1 MTTNLQGKTGVIS
14 GGTSGIGLATAKILL
29 EKGARVIIVGRDRV
43 KGQEAATYLGSQAAF
58 VQADLSMVREC
69 QKAAGAI
76 LKVTDKS
83 TPQTRPVQRQLDF
96 LVNCAG
102 TYEEER
108 PEQITEE
115 AYERV
120 LNNNLKST
128 IFLTKELLPSLAK
141 EAAIVNVAS
150 DAGISGNYG
159 CSLYSAAK
167 GAVVAF
173 TRSLALDLA
182 PYIRVNCVCPGDVD
196 TPLVAK
202 QLAAGSYTK
211 EEMAAV
217 YPLGRIATPEEIA
230 RVIAFVL
237 SPENSFMTGAII
249 PIDGGLTAK

>member
-1 MTTNLQGKTGVIS
+1 VTTNLQGKTGVIS

>member
-1 MTTNLQGKTGVIS
+1 VTTNLQGKTGVIS

-43 KGQEAATYLGSQAAF
+43 KGEEAATYLGSQAAF

>member
-1 MTTNLQGKTGVIS
+1 VTNNLQGKTGVIS

-83 TPQTRPVQRQLDF
+83 TPQPRPVHRQLDF

>member
-1 MTTNLQGKTGVIS
+1 MTNNLQGKTGVIS

>member
-1 MTTNLQGKTGVIS
+1 MTNNLQGKTGVIS

-43 KGQEAATYLGSQAAF
+43 KGEQAATYLGSQAAF

>member
-1 MTTNLQGKTGVIS
+1 MKDNLQGKRALIS
-14 GGTSGIGLATAKILL
+14 GGTSGIGLATAKELIN
-29 EKGARVIIVGRDRV
+29 KGARVIIVGRDGA
-43 KGQEAATYLGSQAAF
+43 KGQQAVHQLGPLAIF
-58 VQADLSMVREC
+58 VRADLSTAQGCHSVAEAVAGLTGAA
-69 QKAAGAI
+69 KAPGN
-76 LKVTDKS
+76 
-83 TPQTRPVQRQLDF
+83 PGQGQLDF

-102 TYEEER
+102 TYEEASIG
-108 PEQITEE
+108 QITEE

-128 IFLTKELLPSLAK
+128 IFLTQSLVSHLR
-141 EAAIVNVAS
+141 EGAAIVNIAS

-182 PYIRVNCVCPGDVD
+182 PQVRVNCVCPGDVD

-202 QLAAGSYTK
+202 QLAAGNYTK

-217 YPLGRIATPEEIA
+217 YPLGRIATAEEIA
-230 RVIAFVL
+230 AVICFVL
-237 SPENSFMTGAII
+237 SPANSFMTGAII
-249 PIDGGLTAK
+249 PVDGGLTAK

>member
-1 MTTNLQGKTGVIS
+1 MNNLQGKLGIIS
-14 GGTSGIGLATAKILL
+14 GGTSGIGLATAECLIRQGALVLIIGKDGD
-29 EKGARVIIVGRDRV
+29 KGAAV
-43 KGQEAATYLGSQAAF
+43 AAQLGPMAVF
-58 VQADLSMVREC
+58 VQADLSLAAEC
-69 QKAAGAI
+69 HKAVAAVLELVAGQGK
-76 LKVTDKS
+76 L
-83 TPQTRPVQRQLDF
+83 QTESAYGPVNF

-102 TYEEER
+102 TYEEGR

-115 AYERV
+115 AYDRV

-128 IFLTKELLPSLAK
+128 IFLTKELLPYLAK
-141 EAAIVNVAS
+141 DGAIVNVAS

-182 PYIRVNCVCPGDVD
+182 PYIRVNCLCPGDVD

-202 QLAAGSYTK
+202 QLMAGSYTK

-217 YPLGRIATPEEIA
+217 YPLGRIAKPEEIA
-230 RVIAFVL
+230 GVIAFIL

-249 PIDGGLTAK
+249 PVDGGLTAK

>member
-43 KGQEAATYLGSQAAF
+43 KGEEAATYLGSQAAF

>member
-1 MTTNLQGKTGVIS
+1 MTNNLQGKTGVIS
-14 GGTSGIGLATAKILL
+14 GGTSGIGLATAKLLL

-43 KGQEAATYLGSQAAF
+43 KGEQAATYLGSQAAF

>member
-1 MTTNLQGKTGVIS
+1 MTTNMRGKIGIVS
-14 GGTSGIGLATAKILL
+14 GGTSGIGLATAKMLL
-29 EKGARVIIVGRDRV
+29 AEGASVIIVGRNAV
-43 KGQEAATYLGSQAAF
+43 KGQKAAETLGKDCNFIQG
-58 VQADLSMVREC
+58 DLSRLTDC
-69 QKAAGAI
+69 R
-76 LKVTDKS
+76 KVVTAVTQQVGKE
-83 TPQTRPVQRQLDF
+83 TNKQGLVDF

-120 LNNNLKST
+120 MANNLKST
-128 IFLTKELLPSLAK
+128 IFLTKEILPWLK
-141 EAAIVNVAS
+141 EGACIVNLAS

-182 PYIRVNCVCPGDVD
+182 PGIRVNCVCPGDVD
-196 TPLVAK
+196 TPLVAQ
-202 QLAAGSYTK
+202 QLADGHYTK

-217 YPLGRIATPEEIA
+217 YPLGRIGRPEEIA
-230 RVIAFVL
+230 EVIAFL
-237 SPENSFMTGAII
+237 IRPGNSFMTGAII
-249 PIDGGLTAK
+249 PVDGGLTAK

>member
-1 MTTNLQGKTGVIS
+1 MTNNLQGKTGVIS
-14 GGTSGIGLATAKILL
+14 GGTSGIGLATAKLLL

-43 KGQEAATYLGSQAAF
+43 KGEQAATYLGSQAAF

-237 SPENSFMTGAII
+237 SPENGFMTGAII